1 MHPIPCNGPL
11 VTHMHILVHDFSMH
25 AAWVV
30 AADSDPLS
38 VRSPARRQ
46 CMLPLV
52 LYICCP
58 PLALPCGTN
67 VATECMRW
75 LPLPDDTHCAP
86 YAPTT
91 FLAIPPN
98 AHNVHDHTPA
108 LCTMLNA
115 PMLNA
120 HASCLFCALCS
131 YATFPLSINISA
143 QVHPTGKHYWT

>member
-52 LYICCP
+52 LYIRCP
-58 PLALPCGTN
+58 PHALPCGTY
-67 VATECMRW
+67 VATDCMQM
-75 LPLPDDTHCAP
+75 LPIADDTHCAP
-86 YAPTT
+86 DVHTM
-91 FLAIPPN
+91 LRAIPPN
-98 AHNVHDHTPA
+98 AHNVHVCTHA
-108 LCTMLNA
+108 LCMMLNA

-131 YATFPLSINISA
+131 YATFTLSIHISA
-143 QVHPTGKHYWT
+143 QVHPTGK